1 MSSTEQQGRV
11 SETPYHMQ
19 LKKDNEPMRLESRAK
34 CDFTQLVG
42 QCHHISDG
50 DTNLVGQCH
59 HISDGDTNLVGQ
71 CHHIS
76 DGVTHP
82 PYLCAM

>member
-1 MSSTEQQGRV
+1 
-11 SETPYHMQ
+11 
-19 LKKDNEPMRLESRAK
+19 MRLESRAK
-34 CDFTQLVG
+34 CNFTQLVG
-42 QCHHISDG
+42 QCHHCSAD
-50 DTNLVGQCH
+50 LVGQCH
-59 HISDGDTNLVGQ
+59 YISDGDTNLVGQ